1 MSATNRLYKITPI
14 LNERLWGKERLS
26 ELLHVHSDESRIGEA
41 FLVSSMPEAETQ
53 IDGMDFSEFYQ
64 KNKSELF
71 GLTRVLF
78 PLRVNLIDSK
88 EALSIQVHPDGKL
101 AEAWGYPQGVV
112 EAWLVLESDPT
123 SKIEVGHTASTTS
136 ELKQRIEEGDWNQL
150 LNYQDARP
158 DDFIL
163 LPPGTIHAIGENI
176 LIYEL
181 TYNLDITYRVYDYD
195 RVSQITGKKRELHL
209 TEALSVI
216 QTPQIIAQPIPNIKH
231 HNGYTETVYIDQEE
245 IFTLI
250 KWEIDKECILSLD
263 HFSLCTVIKG
273 QGSIQDQPVHQF
285 ETWFIPN
292 DTGKVSVTGK
302 MTLLSASYRE
312 KKGNL

>member
-1 MSATNRLYKITPI
+1 MSATKQLYKITPI

-26 ELLHVHSDESRIGEA
+26 ELLHVHSEETRIGEA
-41 FLVSSMPEAETQ
+41 FLVSSMPEAETE

-64 KNKSELF
+64 KNKTDLF
-71 GLTRVLF
+71 GLTRDCF

-101 AEAWGYPQGVV
+101 ADAWGYPQGVV
-112 EAWLVLESDPT
+112 EAWLVLESDQNST
-123 SKIEVGHTASTTS
+123 IEVGHTALSTS
-136 ELKQRIEEGDWNQL
+136 ELKQRIQEGDWNTL

-195 RVSQITGKKRELHL
+195 RVSQVTGNKRELHL
-209 TEALSVI
+209 NDALSVI
-216 QTPQIIAQPIPNIKH
+216 QVPQTIAQSTPTVSH

-250 KWEIDKECILSLD
+250 KWEIDEECILPLD
-263 HFSLCTVIKG
+263 HFSLCTIIKG
-273 QGSIQDQPVHQF
+273 QGSIQDQPVHPF
-285 ETWFIPN
+285 ETWFLPKKIKTVKIN
-292 DTGKVSVTGK
+292 GK

-312 KKGNL
+312 KKESL

>member
-1 MSATNRLYKITPI
+1 MSATKQLYKITPI
-14 LNERLWGKERLS
+14 LNERIWGKERLS
-26 ELLHVHSDESRIGEA
+26 KLLHVPSDQARIGEA

-53 IDGMDFSEFYQ
+53 INGMDFTDFYQ
-64 KNKSELF
+64 KNKAELF
-71 GLTRVLF
+71 GLTCSHF

-101 AEAWGYPQGVV
+101 AQAWGYPQGVV
-112 EAWLVLESDPT
+112 EAWFVVESDDT
-123 SKIEVGHTASTTS
+123 SKIEVGHSAKSTS
-136 ELKQRIEEGDWNQL
+136 ELKQRIDEGDWNQL

-195 RVSQITGKKRELHL
+195 RVNSVTGKKRELHL
-209 TEALSVI
+209 AEALSVI
-216 QTPQIIAQPIPNIKH
+216 QAPQVIRQPIPVKKH
-231 HNGYTETVYIDQEE
+231 FNGYTETIYIDQTE

-250 KWEIDKECILSLD
+250 KWEVEADCLIELGTFC
-263 HFSLCTVIKG
+263 LCTIIKG
-273 QGSIQDQPVHQF
+273 QGSIQDQDVKQF
-285 ETWFIPN
+285 ETWFIPK
-292 DTGKVSVTGK
+292 DTITLKVSGN
-302 MTLLSASYRE
+302 MTLLAASYTE
-312 KKGNL
+312 KKGIL